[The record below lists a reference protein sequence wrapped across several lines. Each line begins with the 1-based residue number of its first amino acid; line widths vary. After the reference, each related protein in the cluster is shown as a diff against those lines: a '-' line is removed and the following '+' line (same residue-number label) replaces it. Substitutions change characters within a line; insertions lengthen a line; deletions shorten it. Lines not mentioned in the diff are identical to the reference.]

1 MKDFVGYVA
10 GTVGAGMMFP
20 QVYQV
25 VKTNST
31 KDISFSSIIL
41 IIICSLLWVWYGIL
55 IVDWPL
61 IITDVV
67 ITIEE
72 IIILCYKIKNDIIKN
87 NSNFHDEQV
96 AL

>member
-1 MKDFVGYVA
+1 MKDIVGYAA
-10 GTVGAGMMFP
+10 GLVGAGMMFP

-31 KDISFSSIIL
+31 KDISLDSIIL
-41 IIICSLLWVWYGIL
+41 IIICSILWVWYGIL

-67 ITIEE
+67 IIIEE
-72 IIILCYKIKNDIIKN
+72 LVILIYKIKNDIIRKN
-87 NSNFHDEQV
+87 TNEQGE
-96 AL
+96 L